1 MLSRFAIVSFHRLR
15 GLSLADRGCSDLF
28 RLQKRLRVREWGPL
42 FSTRHFEKS
51 KRILTFVSLGKCF
64 SLALSASAFE
74 ARSRSTFSLI
84 RFVFSTLE
92 GALSKVNNSLKH

>member
-1 MLSRFAIVSFHRLR
+1 MLSRFAIVSLHRLR

-28 RLQKRLRVREWGPL
+28 RLKNDFAYVSGAPFFRRG
-42 FSTRHFEKS
+42 TFEKS